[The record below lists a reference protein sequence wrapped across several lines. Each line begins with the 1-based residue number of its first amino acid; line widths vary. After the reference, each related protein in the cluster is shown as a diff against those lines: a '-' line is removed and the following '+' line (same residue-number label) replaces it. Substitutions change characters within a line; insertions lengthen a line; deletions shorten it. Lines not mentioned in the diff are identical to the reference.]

1 MVRQNPLHCIQMS
14 HILTLFTF
22 PRLAMVIWCKDDLM
36 QTPWTKSTSWHPTP
50 IACAMHYDPKP
61 ACEIVLPTLWHQLPH
76 NQVNIT
82 SMATLNEP
90 GPFTAT
96 RAGLSFAQGLAAP
109 EWTVFSTSFFDLL
122 DKEQQEKAWIDT
134 GGHHWVNRH
143 GNVISETTPP
153 QHGISGSTC
162 TELDMLGWS
171 KRLATLCCDFQ
182 QNKSK
187 TL

>member
-36 QTPWTKSTSWHPTP
+36 QTPCPHSSLFQPIPT
-50 IACAMHYDPKP
+50 ACAMHYDPKP
-61 ACEIVLPTLWHQLPH
+61 ACEILLPQLWHQMPH
-76 NQVNIT
+76 NHTIT
-82 SMATLNEP
+82 SMATLHEP

-96 RAGLSFAQGLAAP
+96 RAGQSFAKGLAAP
-109 EWTVFSTSFFDLL
+109 EWTVFSASFFDLL
-122 DKEQQEKAWIDT
+122 DPEQQEKAWIDT